1 MKSINSYY
9 IIQLQ
14 INKKEKIKTNKRKI
28 IKRASIGVAII
39 AGLGIAAFTT
49 VYSIAKSNIN
59 YTVEEAKA
67 IVLQSVPGEI
77 VRVNKRLDLDTF
89 TFEYKFKI
97 KDKNNM
103 LIKADVNSSFGVI
116 TDLDSYY
123 D

>member
-1 MKSINSYY
+1 M
-9 IIQLQ
+9 
-14 INKKEKIKTNKRKI
+14 NKYLEPIWEKIKTNKRKI
-28 IKRASIGVAII
+28 LKRASIGVAII

>member
-1 MKSINSYY
+1 M
-9 IIQLQ
+9 
-14 INKKEKIKTNKRKI
+14 NKYLEPIREKIKTNKRKI

-77 VRVNKRLDLDTF
+77 VRVYKTLDFDTF

-103 LIKADVNSSFGVI
+103 LIKADVNSSFGVV

>member
-1 MKSINSYY
+1 M
-9 IIQLQ
+9 
-14 INKKEKIKTNKRKI
+14 NKYLEPIREKIKTNKRKI
-28 IKRASIGVAII
+28 INRASIGVAII

>member
-1 MKSINSYY
+1 M
-9 IIQLQ
+9 
-14 INKKEKIKTNKRKI
+14 NKYLEPIREKIKTNKRKI

-67 IVLQSVPGEI
+67 IVPGEI

-103 LIKADVNSSFGVI
+103 LIKADVNSSFGVV

>member
-1 MKSINSYY
+1 M
-9 IIQLQ
+9 
-14 INKKEKIKTNKRKI
+14 NKYLEVVGDKIKTNKRKL
-28 IKRASIGVAII
+28 IKRASILVAII
-39 AGLGIAAFTT
+39 AGLGVAGFTT
-49 VYSIAKSNIN
+49 VYGIAKSNIN

-103 LIKADVNSSFGVI
+103 LIKADVNSSFGVV